1 MSFLELLPSHDTP
14 GSLAQSRHFLNS
26 CPVMTHLNL
35 LPSHVTS
42 ESISQSCLFLNSCP
56 VMSLLE
62 LLHSHVTPGALAD
75 EVTRPCGELLSLSNV
90 IFVHSS
96 SCGFRFTS
104 RVSCSVGDS
113 LREPALLF
121 VVKKLSPA
129 AYCFRILPAGV
140 EENIFHQISEP
151 AVALVL
157 SRITIAT
164 TSHQLV
170 KTDLSHDG
178 LNPAHVPCWRVNNP
192 MLGDF
197 CFPMIGRG
205 DVEGSIVA
213 MNAWPPQASYPC
225 GNFSDTSC

>member
-1 MSFLELLPSHDTP
+1 M
-14 GSLAQSRHFLNS
+14 
-26 CPVMTHLNL
+26 
-35 LPSHVTS
+35 
-42 ESISQSCLFLNSCP
+42 
-56 VMSLLE
+56 
-62 LLHSHVTPGALAD
+62 
-75 EVTRPCGELLSLSNV
+75 
-90 IFVHSS
+90 
-96 SCGFRFTS
+96 
-104 RVSCSVGDS
+104 SCSVGDY
-113 LREPALLF
+113 LRARALLF

-164 TSHQLV
+164 NSHQLG

-178 LNPAHVPCWRVNNP
+178 LNTAHDLCWRVNNP

-197 CFPMIGRG
+197 FVPMIGRG

-213 MNAWPPQASYPC
+213 MNAWPPRASYPC
-225 GNFSDTSC
+225 GYFSDTSC